1 MSRSGVWDGDEGFG
15 PERPLGAA
23 PELPTGGTA
32 GGDVEEIHP
41 MGKEQPTAYGRSDPH
56 HQERWLTARFR
67 NYELQV
73 LINPS
78 SAVLV
83 PCRASSLCYNSHH
96 LREAFVYNV
105 LISLCHILE
114 FNRLKL
120 GVNSLHFANMHLS
133 FAWPCTTKPAI
144 RVILGHW
151 YYTSSECWINKRCIV
166 RIGQYLKSKYWE
178 NLF

>member
-41 MGKEQPTAYGRSDPH
+41 MGKEQPAAYGRSDPH

-67 NYELQV
+67 NHELQV

-83 PCRASSLCYNSHH
+83 PCRASSLCYNTHH
-96 LREAFVYNV
+96 LREAYVYNI
-105 LISLCHILE
+105 LISSCHILE
-114 FNRLKL
+114 LNRLKL
-120 GVNSLHFANMHLS
+120 GVNSLHFVNMHLS
-133 FAWPCTTKPAI
+133 FAVCDPAPQNQPYGSFF
-144 RVILGHW
+144 GHW
-151 YYTSSECWINKRCIV
+151 DYK
-166 RIGQYLKSKYWE
+166 
-178 NLF
+178 